1 MEITL
6 PPELL
11 KFVEQKVQAGQ
22 YESAAAVIQ
31 GALVALKQQEEL
43 TDEDLAE
50 LREDVEVG
58 LDQLARGEG
67 APWDAE
73 QTKAQLRERVSRAKR
88 AP

>member
-22 YESAAAVIQ
+22 YDSAAAVIQ
-31 GALVALKQQEEL
+31 GALVALKQQDEL
-43 TDEDLAE
+43 TDEDVAE
-50 LREDVEVG
+50 LREDVKVG
-58 LDQLARGEG
+58 LEQLARGEG

-73 QTKAQLRERVSRAKR
+73 QTKARLRERISAAKG
-88 AP
+88 AS